1 MSCMNFREV
10 KLTGVGIFVADL
22 ISAEGAIDD
31 WCQAL
36 VEVCCIVQQILVLL
50 ALKVLIRADR
60 RLGAIARSLQP
71 CRVFTAR
78 AGGHLLD
85 GDQLVS
91 VQRCL
96 DYGAISQL
104 VRAQSRTD
112 WWIQSLQK
120 ALC

>member
-1 MSCMNFREV
+1 MSFPTV
-10 KLTGVGIFVADL
+10 KLTGVGILVVDL
-22 ISAEGAIDD
+22 IYAECAIDD

-36 VEVCCIVQQILVLL
+36 VEVCCTMQQVLVLL
-50 ALKVLIRADR
+50 TLKVLVRADR
-60 RLGAIARSLQP
+60 RLGAIAGSLQP

-85 GDQLVS
+85 RNQLVS
-91 VQRCL
+91 IQRCL
-96 DYGAISQL
+96 DYGAIPQL